1 MLTKRKRCYMT
12 HGSLA
17 LKLRVLRAERALT
30 IEQAADRAGVQP
42 ETISDAE
49 RGRRRPYLP
58 TLRKLAAAYEVPVEE
73 LLSVDEE
80 PALAPLG
87 EAPGGA
93 EDDYEAPEVTDDEI
107 SSALRGVRKS
117 AKHPE
122 AVNVIES
129 LEVTAEHVEYVLK
142 RGRYDLEEIWHLVGT
157 ARAVYADYRA
167 RRKRLLESLRDSAP
181 RLHELLQQAD
191 ARMKSARDAAIG
203 AYDARRAAE
212 QDKTRVAEIDELE
225 KMRERRRENREDRA
239 QRSA

>member
-1 MLTKRKRCYMT
+1 MT

-87 EAPGGA
+87 EAPEGA

-107 SSALRGVRKS
+107 ARIAKGLKKS
-117 AKHPE
+117 IKHPE
-122 AVNVIES
+122 VVNAIES
-129 LEVTAEHVEYVLK
+129 LEATAGYVEHVLE
-142 RGRYDLEEIWHLVGT
+142 RGVYDLEGIWRLEVT
-157 ARAVYADYRA
+157 ARAVYADYRS
-167 RRKRLLESLRDSAP
+167 RRKRLLGGSQTSAP

-191 ARMKSARDAAIG
+191 ARMKSARNAATG

-212 QDKTRVAEIDELE
+212 QNKTRIDELE
-225 KMRERRRENREDRA
+225 GARQRRREELKDAA